1 MEFQKTYTSKR
12 TLPENL
18 NLDDLSLFEHEFEK
32 KIRTPEIK
40 FKRNIY
46 IENNQLK
53 KYKFFRI
60 MPHHWRMNKQKKII
74 IFKWLLSD
82 FLNI

>member
-32 KIRTPEIK
+32 KIRL
-40 FKRNIY
+40 
-46 IENNQLK
+46 LK
-53 KYKFFRI
+53 
-60 MPHHWRMNKQKKII
+60 
-74 IFKWLLSD
+74 
-82 FLNI
+82 